1 MTSPTAIRT
10 QGVIRRAAMELA
22 VEKPVD
28 EVTVDD
34 IAERAGV
41 SRRTVFNHFP
51 SKYDVYLPPVVAH
64 SEEALETFATDIST
78 SLADAIRTLLDA
90 RWRNFDVNLDDLRE
104 LMRISGESTELRMA
118 LKETV
123 DCQRA
128 ALMTAAARRIGRS
141 EDSLEVLALVGTIQA
156 MERSVFQAAMVR
168 PGASSAEVVGTFD
181 RVVDVWVRLS
191 AELAGDRVP
200 VSTQ

>member
-51 SKYDVYLPPVVAH
+51 CKYDVYLPPVIAYPQ
-64 SEEALETFATDIST
+64 EALDTFATDTST
-78 SLADAIRTLLDA
+78 SLGDAIRTLIDA
-90 RWRNFDVNLDDLRE
+90 RWRNSDVDLDDLRE
-104 LMRISGESTELRMA
+104 LVRISGESTELRMS

-123 DCQRA
+123 DCQLA
-128 ALMTAAARRIGRS
+128 ALMSAAARRIGRS
-141 EDSLEVLALVGTIQA
+141 EDSFEVLALVGTIQA
-156 MERSVFQAAMVR
+156 MERAAFHAVMVR
-168 PGASSAEVVGTFD
+168 PGASSAEVVGTID
-181 RVVDVWVRLS
+181 WVVDAWVRLS
-191 AELAGDRVP
+191 AELAGDQVP
-200 VSTQ
+200 ATSS